1 MLSNHQDGRPHRTWW
16 VFLWKVLEGVFLITA
31 VVLVF
36 TQGRMIHL
44 LETQY
49 PTAASLAGWGIGM
62 LSYHQDSRY
71 HIVGSA
77 ILSQIFAFV
86 CLTALVVLGF
96 THRSWA
102 NFVVALPVIWMHVEF
117 TKRWWKR
124 PGAWW

>member
-36 TQGRMIHL
+36 TQGRMIDL

-49 PTAASLAGWGIGM
+49 PTAASLAGWRIGM
-62 LSYHQDSRY
+62 LSYHQDSRH

-86 CLTALVVLGF
+86 CLTGLVVLGF